1 MERVAN
7 IHEEERTGSCPAFCD
22 EKGFSLTEKLVEEE
36 FLHPILEELQSKR
49 WDNNAIPEV
58 KVPKDIVE

>member
-1 MERVAN
+1 
-7 IHEEERTGSCPAFCD
+7 
-22 EKGFSLTEKLVEEE
+22 LTEKIVEEE